1 MKISMQ
7 WRKPLIVLAIIWM
20 VVSASITFP
29 FYLSYFH
36 ALAGGTEGGWRSAVD
51 SNYDW
56 GQDLKR
62 LAQWAETNSIDRLHL
77 DYFGGGDPRYYLGGA
92 YEPWYSVKG
101 SPPSGSYFAISA
113 TLRQGAFG
121 TTANDFERKP
131 EDSYLWLRGLEPVA
145 RAGTSIFIYRM
156 P

>member
-1 MKISMQ
+1 
-7 WRKPLIVLAIIWM
+7 
-20 VVSASITFP
+20 ITFP

-36 ALAGGTEGGWRSAVD
+36 ALAGGTEGGWRYAVD

-62 LAQWAETNSIDRLHL
+62 LSVWAKKNNVDRLYF
-77 DYFGGGDPRYYLGGA
+77 DYFGGGDPRYYLGSRF
-92 YEPWYSVKG
+92 EPWNSAKG
-101 SPPSGSYFAISA
+101 APPPGSYFAISA

-121 TTANDFERKP
+121 KTAPGFERNP
-131 EDSYLWLRGLEPVA
+131 EDSYLWLRNLEPIS